1 MLKQYARSDRVADV
15 LQKEI
20 CEMLHKEVKDPHLGF
35 ITITGVEVS
44 RDLKLAK
51 LYYTILG
58 PPDRVEDSTR
68 ALRRITP
75 FLKRGLGRK
84 LHLRATPDIVFIYD
98 HSLEYGTKI
107 DHILDSLRESSDPTA
122 LEE

>member
-1 MLKQYARSDRVADV
+1 MIKNYARSDRVADV

-20 CEMLHKEVKDPHLGF
+20 CEMLFKEVKDPHLGF

-51 LYYTILG
+51 IFYTLLG
-58 PPDRVEDSTR
+58 SPEQADESTKT
-68 ALRRITP
+68 LRRITP
-75 FLKRGLGRK
+75 FIRKQLGRK
-84 LHLRATPDIVFIYD
+84 LHMRYIPDIIFTYD

-107 DHILDSLRESSDPTA
+107 DHILDSLRESSDNPV

>member
-1 MLKQYARSDRVADV
+1 MIKNYARSDRVADV

-20 CEMLHKEVKDPHLGF
+20 CQLLLKEVKDPHLGF

-44 RDLKLAK
+44 RDLKQAK
-51 LYYTILG
+51 IFYTLLG
-58 PPDRVEDSTR
+58 SPDQAEESTR

-75 FLKRGLGRK
+75 FIKKQLGRK
-84 LHLRATPDIVFIYD
+84 LHIRSIPDISFRYD

-107 DHILDSLRESSDPTA
+107 DHILDSLRESSDAPSC
-122 LEE
+122 EE